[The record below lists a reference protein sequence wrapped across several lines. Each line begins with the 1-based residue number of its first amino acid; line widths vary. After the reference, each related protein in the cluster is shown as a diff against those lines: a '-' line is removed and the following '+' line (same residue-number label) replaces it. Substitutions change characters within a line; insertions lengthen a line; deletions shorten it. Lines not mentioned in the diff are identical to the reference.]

1 MNTVTLNSIRFV
13 VIFLI
18 QTLILNQV
26 ELGWG
31 IQFMI
36 YPLMIVLLPFEM
48 TTIYV
53 LLIAFGMGMAV
64 DALSNTFGLHT
75 SSALVVAILRP
86 GVFKLFAPRDGYE
99 NLKEGSIPQMG
110 IAWFIYVYGTLL
122 IVHHLWFFILEIF
135 RFEEISLVFT
145 KTFLSLPLSLSVSI
159 LVQSFLVSKP
169 KDR

>member
-1 MNTVTLNSIRFV
+1 MNVVTVNSIRFV
-13 VIFLI
+13 ILFLI

-26 ELGWG
+26 EIGWG

-36 YPLMIVLLPFEM
+36 YPLLILLLPFEM

-53 LLIAFGMGMAV
+53 LLIAFGMGMAI

-75 SSALVVAILRP
+75 SSLLVFAILRP

-110 IAWFIYVYGTLL
+110 LPWFLYVFGLL
-122 IVHHLWFFILEIF
+122 LLVHHLWFFTLEIF
-135 RFEEISLVFT
+135 RFDEISLVLR
-145 KTFLSLPLSLSVSI
+145 KTFLSLPLSITASI
-159 LVQSFLVSKP
+159 LVQTFLVSKP
-169 KDR
+169 KER